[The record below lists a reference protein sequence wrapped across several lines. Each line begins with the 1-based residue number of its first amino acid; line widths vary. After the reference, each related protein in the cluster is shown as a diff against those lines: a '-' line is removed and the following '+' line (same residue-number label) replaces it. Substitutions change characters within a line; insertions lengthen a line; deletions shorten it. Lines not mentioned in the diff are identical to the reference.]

1 MTESFFHELEEMK
14 YQLRTGTLSN
24 EHAFILF
31 AIFGVIF
38 GMVSKKMPLLSK
50 KQVPY
55 VLIGGVSG
63 VLFNKFTQGT
73 YKAKQDV
80 FKEKGFD
87 DDTAYIVSGQQR
99 M

>member
-24 EHAFILF
+24 EHAFIIF
-31 AIFGVIF
+31 ALLGVMFGVL
-38 GMVSKKMPLLSK
+38 SKKMPLLSK

-55 VLIGGVSG
+55 VIVGGVSG
-63 VLFNKFTQGT
+63 ILFNKYSHGS
-73 YKAKQDV
+73 YKAKQDL

-99 M
+99 L